1 MYLTVD
7 SLSIDRHL
15 IVVQSS
21 VDRRVTVGRPSGDR
35 REETETNEGAKVVQK
50 NGMCKE
56 KGKICMNFEE
66 KMKENGIKSKG
77 NGIKI
82 KENVKKRRIVSV

>member
-1 MYLTVD
+1 MTVD

-56 KGKICMNFEE
+56 KGKICKNIGRKNEGKWNKNE
-66 KMKENGIKSKG
+66 KMKKNGG
-77 NGIKI
+77 
-82 KENVKKRRIVSV
+82 